1 MMNIFWDN
9 IVGHKHN
16 IDELRLLC
24 SEDMVPHSMLFC
36 GIDGIGKQMVAKA
49 MAAAILCHSPHD
61 GIPCG
66 ECASCKAL
74 LSDIHPDFFQLV
86 PDETG
91 NSPIIKIETIRD
103 MQDKIARLP
112 ILSKQRVVI
121 INDAQTMNEAAANCL
136 LKTIEEPG
144 GQIYF
149 ILITNSVMAL
159 LDTIISRCMRKDF
172 AGLSREEVAMILS
185 SKGVTGERANYL
197 AGFADGSVYQAMLLN
212 DETGM
217 ALQQAAIRFFSACAE
232 KRLDMEMVWTEGAS
246 LGRYEKKQLRQWF
259 SFFIMVIRDQLIIYN
274 GSDVPLYNQGDA
286 SRLTGYTGQ
295 LSQLQLMSLLKLAR
309 EYQGRLRFSVS
320 PRLMME
326 SFIIK
331 AKDVCNGGI

>member
-91 NSPIIKIETIRD
+91 SSPIIKIETIRD

-159 LDTIISRCMRKDF
+159 LDTIISRSSLR
-172 AGLSREEVAMILS
+172 ANSSTLSQS
-185 SKGVTGERANYL
+185 SKGFRQRLTAEMTRFSSTFTPFSLPRRY
-197 AGFADGSVYQAMLLN
+197 SVYRPCCWLMIPVRPWPMGCTSTTL
-212 DETGM
+212 
-217 ALQQAAIRFFSACAE
+217 
-232 KRLDMEMVWTEGAS
+232 
-246 LGRYEKKQLRQWF
+246 
-259 SFFIMVIRDQLIIYN
+259 
-274 GSDVPLYNQGDA
+274 PL
-286 SRLTGYTGQ
+286 
-295 LSQLQLMSLLKLAR
+295 
-309 EYQGRLRFSVS
+309 
-320 PRLMME
+320 
-326 SFIIK
+326 
-331 AKDVCNGGI
+331 